1 VLRHTYASRLA
12 MQRVPLQVIAEQLG
26 HADTRITQKHYA
38 HLSQSYVYVANVI
51 RAASPALGIVTQP
64 SANCLDDC
72 TT

>member
-1 VLRHTYASRLA
+1 VLRHTYASLLA
-12 MQRVPLQVIAEQLG
+12 MQRVPLQVIAEQPG

-38 HLSQSYVYVANVI
+38 HLSQSYVANVI